1 MDFNPQRKFR
11 SLFADFKRIKITENF
26 FLLHSKR
33 VNRHSEFHW
42 VKGVSIATKMA
53 AKQWWCISEEWY
65 CLTRTMVITTHLE
78 KNATEIYKK
87 NYSPY
92 WILNCSPAK
101 IFFTNLCNFNKM
113 MKTKTSLSER
123 NLQKWNKSII
133 VKYLNSAFNKGT
145 LRGKSRIF
153 L

>member
-11 SLFADFKRIKITENF
+11 SFFADFKRIKFTENF

-65 CLTRTMVITTHLE
+65 CLTWTMVITTHLE

-92 WILNCSPAK
+92 WIVHQQKYFSQIFVISIRWWRQK
-101 IFFTNLCNFNKM
+101 ILCC
-113 MKTKTSLSER
+113 ER

>member
-1 MDFNPQRKFR
+1 MDFNRQRKFR
-11 SLFADFKRIKITENF
+11 SLFADFKRTRFTEKK

-42 VKGVSIATKMA
+42 VKGVSISTKMA

-65 CLTRTMVITTHLE
+65 CLTWTMVITTHLE

-113 MKTKTSLSER
+113 MKTKNSLLWKKSSKMK
-123 NLQKWNKSII
+123 QKYQCK
-133 VKYLNSAFNKGT
+133 
-145 LRGKSRIF
+145 IF
-153 L
+153 EFSFK

>member
-11 SLFADFKRIKITENF
+11 SLFADFKRIKFTENF

-113 MKTKTSLSER
+113 MKTKNPLLWKKSSKMK
-123 NLQKWNKSII
+123 QKYHCK
-133 VKYLNSAFNKGT
+133 
-145 LRGKSRIF
+145 IF
-153 L
+153 EFSF